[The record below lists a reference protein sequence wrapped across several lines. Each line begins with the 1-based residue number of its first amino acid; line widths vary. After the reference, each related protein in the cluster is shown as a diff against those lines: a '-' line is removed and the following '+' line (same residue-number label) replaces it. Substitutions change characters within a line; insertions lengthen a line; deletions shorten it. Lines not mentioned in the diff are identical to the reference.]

1 MIPLR
6 RRKRLS
12 NIPLSIPHNWQKR
25 WQALRRAAG
34 FTHWQPDVCRHTF
47 ASYHAA
53 YFKDLPEL
61 QLEMGH
67 RNANLLLS
75 RYLNLP
81 QVKHAKAFW
90 R

>member
-12 NIPLSIPHNWQKR
+12 NIPLSIPRNRQKR
-25 WQALRRAAG
+25 WKALRRAAG